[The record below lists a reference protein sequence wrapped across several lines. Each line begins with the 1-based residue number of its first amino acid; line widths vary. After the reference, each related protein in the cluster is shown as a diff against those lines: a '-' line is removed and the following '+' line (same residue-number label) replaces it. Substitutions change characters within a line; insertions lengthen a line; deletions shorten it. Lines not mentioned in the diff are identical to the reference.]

1 VSATRLPAEERRAAL
16 LETACRLFSEGSYR
30 GTTTADIAREAG
42 VTEPV
47 LYRHF
52 ASKRDLYL
60 ACLESVWEGAQAM
73 WDEALAAEPDPQLW
87 IATMGRSFIQSEAE
101 RPRISHLWV
110 QAIAEG
116 SEDEAIGA
124 YMTEH
129 MRAVH
134 SYAADVIR
142 RAQKAGG
149 IEPERDADAEAWIF
163 IALGLLTMADRV
175 LGGVMRECWP
185 EIRSSRLRWLTGS
198 DRPDFVVQE

>member
-1 VSATRLPAEERRAAL
+1 MSTTRLPAEERRAAL

-52 ASKRDLYL
+52 ESKRDLYL
-60 ACLESVWEGAQAM
+60 ACLDSAWAGAREMWE
-73 WDEALAAEPDPQLW
+73 EALAAEPDPGLW
-87 IATMGRSFIQSEAE
+87 IATMGRCFIELQVEQ
-101 RPRISHLWV
+101 PVISNLWV

-116 SEDEAIGA
+116 SEDEVIGA

-129 MRAVH
+129 MREVH
-134 SYAADVIR
+134 AYAADVIR
-142 RAQKAGG
+142 RAQEAGG
-149 IEPERDADAEAWIF
+149 IDPARDPEAEAWIF
-163 IALGLLTMADRV
+163 IGLGLLTMADRV

-185 EIRSSRLRWLTGS
+185 GIRSSRLCWLTGRDPS
-198 DRPDFVVQE
+198 SFQD

>member
-1 VSATRLPAEERRAAL
+1 LSTTRLPAEERRAAL

-52 ASKRDLYL
+52 DSKRDLYL
-60 ACLESVWEGAQAM
+60 ACLEATWAGVRAM
-73 WDEALAAEPDPQLW
+73 WEEAIALEQDRSLW
-87 IATMGRSFIQSEAE
+87 VATMGRSFIESEAE
-101 RPRISHLWV
+101 RPVISNLWV

-116 SEDEAIGA
+116 SEDAVIGA
-124 YMTEH
+124 YMKEH
-129 MRAVH
+129 MREVH
-134 SYAADVIR
+134 AYTVAVIR

-149 IEPERDADAEAWIF
+149 IEAERDPDAEAWIF

-175 LGGVMRECWP
+175 LDGVMRESWP
-185 EIRSSRLRWLTGS
+185 AIRASRLGWLTGR
-198 DRPDFVVQE
+198 DPEPLV

>member
-1 VSATRLPAEERRAAL
+1 MSTLRLPAEERRAAL
-16 LETACRLFSEGSYR
+16 LETACCLFSEGSYR

-60 ACLESVWEGAQAM
+60 ACLDSAWAGAREMWE
-73 WDEALAAEPDPQLW
+73 EALTAEPDSGLW
-87 IATMGRSFIQSEAE
+87 VATMGRSFIESEAE
-101 RPRISHLWV
+101 RPLISHLWV

-129 MRAVH
+129 MREVH
-134 SYAADVIR
+134 AYAANVIR
-142 RAQKAGG
+142 RAQEAGG
-149 IEPERDADAEAWIF
+149 IDSARDPEAEAWIF

-175 LGGVMRECWP
+175 LGGVMGECWP
-185 EIRSSRLRWLTGS
+185 NIRGSRLAWLTGRAAS
-198 DRPDFVVQE
+198 SFED

>member
-1 VSATRLPAEERRAAL
+1 LSTLRLPAEERRAAL
-16 LETACRLFSEGSYR
+16 LETACCLFSEGSYR

-60 ACLESVWEGAQAM
+60 ACLEATWQGARAM
-73 WDEALAAEPDPQLW
+73 WEEAVAAEPDPGLW
-87 IATMGRSFIQSEAE
+87 VTTMGRTFIESEAE
-101 RPRISHLWV
+101 RPLISHLWV

-116 SEDEAIGA
+116 SEDEVIGA

-129 MRAVH
+129 MREVH
-134 SYAADVIR
+134 AYAATVIR
-142 RAQKAGG
+142 KAQEAGG
-149 IEPERDADAEAWIF
+149 IDSARDPEAEAWIF

-185 EIRSSRLRWLTGS
+185 AIRGSRVSWLTGRDPS
-198 DRPDFVVQE
+198 SFED

>member
-1 VSATRLPAEERRAAL
+1 MSTLRLPAEERRAAL

-30 GTTTADIAREAG
+30 GTTTADLAREAG

-60 ACLESVWEGAQAM
+60 ACLDSVWAAARGM
-73 WDEALAAEPDPQLW
+73 WDEALAAEPDPGLW
-87 IATMGRSFIQSEAE
+87 IATMGRSFIESEAE
-101 RPRISHLWV
+101 RPLISHLWV

-129 MRAVH
+129 MREVH
-134 SYAADVIR
+134 AYAANVIR
-142 RAQKAGG
+142 RAQEAGG
-149 IEPERDADAEAWIF
+149 IDSARDPEAEAWIF

-175 LGGVMRECWP
+175 LGEVMRECWP
-185 EIRSSRLRWLTGS
+185 GIRSSRLSWLTGRDAS
-198 DRPDFVVQE
+198 SFED